1 MKHPHPHSPPHRQ
14 SHETSLPPL
23 RRSLGAGTA
32 ASESSVRKSASPPAR
47 LPCLFPAPVSA
58 STKPC

>member
-1 MKHPHPHSPPHRQ
+1 MKYFYLYFYFYRQ